1 MKSVTD
7 PSPIS
12 SRTVNESMSRFLHRV
27 VAKKKKKKK
36 KGEEKSRNER
46 IDDDA
51 DRLLG

>member
-36 KGEEKSRNER
+36 GEEKSRNER